1 MKILIIKNDGIGD
14 LILSS
19 GIITFLAKNLCTK
32 LDLLTCIQNKEIASY
47 IEGINKF
54 HFVSRDSIKQY
65 SILNI
70 NRIKIPFRK
79 ANDKAKIVR
88 FSISEQTTINEIN
101 QENYDL
107 IIVLRRYV
115 RQSSL
120 HLLNN
125 IKAKNKLC
133 MWEYPTNLSHT
144 SAHELSKDSIH
155 LTSRNLNKFI
165 KTELEYYEAVLS
177 LYFQQRIHSNP
188 SLTLKYTNQN
198 PIKKSIGLIIC
209 GASVNI
215 SYDKW
220 LKLCEYLIEKNYT
233 VYLFGD
239 KEQINDAIKI
249 AKISKNISNFV
260 GQLKFKDYPKIFSSL
275 EFIIGND
282 TGLTHFAS
290 LYNKNIIVL
299 LGGGTFG
306 SFFPWREKEPQKVIY
321 NYLNCYYCLWNC
333 TNENKFRCISSLFEK
348 NFIFNQLDKYIS

>member
-1 MKILIIKNDGIGD
+1 MKILIIKNDGICD

-47 IEGINKF
+47 IEGVNKF

-65 SILNI
+65 SILNFD
-70 NRIKIPFRK
+70 RIKIPFRK

-88 FSISEQTTINEIN
+88 FSISEQTIINEIN

-125 IKAKNKLC
+125 LKAKNKLC
-133 MWEYPTNLSHT
+133 MWEYPTNLSYT

-165 KTELEYYEAVLS
+165 KTELEYYEAILS
-177 LYFQQRIHSNP
+177 HYFKQKIYANP
-188 SLTLKYTNQN
+188 NLILKYPTPNS
-198 PIKKSIGLIIC
+198 IKKSIGIILS
-209 GASVNI
+209 GSSINI
-215 SYDKW
+215 PYDKW
-220 LKLCEYLIEKNYT
+220 IKICTYLIDKNY
-233 VYLFGD
+233 VIYLFGD
-239 KEQINDAIKI
+239 IEQIGDAEKI
-249 AKISKNISNFV
+249 AGISKNISNFV
-260 GQLKFKDYPKIFSSL
+260 GKLKFKDYPEIFSSL
-275 EFIIGND
+275 KFIIGND

-290 LYNKNIIVL
+290 LYNKNVIVL

-306 SFFPWREKEPQKVIY
+306 SFFPWRENEPQKIIY
-321 NYLNCYYCLWNC
+321 NYLDCYYCLWNC
-333 TNENKFRCISSLFEK
+333 TNESKFQCISSLFEN
-348 NFIFNQLDKYIS
+348 NFIFNQLNKYIS